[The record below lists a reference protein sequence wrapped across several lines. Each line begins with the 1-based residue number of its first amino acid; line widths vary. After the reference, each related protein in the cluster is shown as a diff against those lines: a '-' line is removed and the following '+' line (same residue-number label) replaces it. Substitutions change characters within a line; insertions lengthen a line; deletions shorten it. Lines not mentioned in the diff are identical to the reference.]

1 MQKNSTVKIVD
12 HIQDLR
18 AIFSK
23 LSNRRRWQLC
33 FLLVLQIIGAGM
45 EVVSLGLILP
55 FLGALSNADEMI
67 SRPDL
72 SEWLDIINITTPTQ
86 LIIFM
91 AVLFGSAAVLV
102 NFIRVFTVWVQAR
115 LASEIGSDLSIELF
129 RRTLY
134 QSFEFHT
141 SVNS

>member
-1 MQKNSTVKIVD
+1 MQKNSIVKIVD